1 MKTLSVKD
9 YKDILAVVNLYVESR
24 KQGNADIMRPAFD
37 KQAVI
42 FSYTPEGKLVA
53 EEKIEHLFE
62 SFKGMSPEHESIW

>member
-42 FSYTPEGKLVA
+42 LSYTPEGKLVA
-53 EEKIEHLFE
+53 EEKSNIYL
-62 SFKGMSPEHESIW
+62 KALKA

>member
-9 YKDILAVVNLYVESR
+9 YKDILAVVNLYVEGC
-24 KQGNADIMRPAFD
+24 KQGNADIMRPAFY

-53 EEKIEHLFE
+53 ERTIEHLFE
-62 SFKGMSPEHESIW
+62 GFKDISPEHKSIW

>member
-24 KQGNADIMRPAFD
+24 KQGNADIMRPDFD
-37 KQAVI
+37 KQSVI

-53 EEKIEHLFE
+53 EEKSNIYL
-62 SFKGMSPEHESIW
+62 KALKA